1 MCSISLYQSI
11 KIILYSTKQGTQV
24 FPIALSLNKILWLFL
39 PCTLVFLSLLFLKI
53 CLRSLCILPLNFY
66 IPTCHFFVFIF
77 VYILHI
83 SICIC
88 TPLIY
93 ELIIIMA
100 SVADH
105 CEPGLSNCNID
116 SDKIS
121 VLINFVFIGTSIFLY
136 HDVLIICIIL
146 ILFPGPFYLFLS
158 YFFLS
163 DYMVSGH
170 KFFTN
175 ASPSLLKFPL
185 QNIITIMYNKM
196 AESPGEENGYPL
208 RYP

>member
-1 MCSISLYQSI
+1 
-11 KIILYSTKQGTQV
+11 
-24 FPIALSLNKILWLFL
+24 
-39 PCTLVFLSLLFLKI
+39 
-53 CLRSLCILPLNFY
+53 
-66 IPTCHFFVFIF
+66 
-77 VYILHI
+77 
-83 SICIC
+83 
-88 TPLIY
+88 
-93 ELIIIMA
+93 MA

-121 VLINFVFIGTSIFLY
+121 VLINFVFIGASIFLY

-158 YFFLS
+158 YLEKNIS

-170 KFFTN
+170 KIFTN
-175 ASPSLLKFPL
+175 ASLSLLKFPL

-208 RYP
+208 QYP